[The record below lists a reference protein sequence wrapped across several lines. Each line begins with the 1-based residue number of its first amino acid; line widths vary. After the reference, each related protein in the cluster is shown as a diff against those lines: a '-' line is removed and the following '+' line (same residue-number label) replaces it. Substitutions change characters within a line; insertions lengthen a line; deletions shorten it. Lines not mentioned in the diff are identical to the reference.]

1 MALSARVSACSR
13 PGPDPNG
20 GVIPSGG
27 ATRNLL
33 ILFFDR
39 DNREFLRGGITMAD
53 YVRPMDLLQEV
64 VELAKKKS
72 ELSIRDML
80 IRGIL
85 AGAFLGYATS
95 LVFVVLSQGLPPIV
109 GAILFPVGFV
119 ILVLLGLELV
129 TGNFAL
135 LPAGVMAGKVRMT
148 KLLRNLA
155 WVYLGNLI
163 GSLLFAGL
171 FYLAITNWGTGNGG
185 AVADLLKQAA
195 QKKTLA
201 YVALGSAGWG
211 TALVKAVL
219 CNWMVTIGAVLAM
232 SSKSTVGKI
241 AAMWLP
247 IMTFFALGFE
257 HSVVNMFLIPSGMM
271 LGAPISI
278 AQALL
283 WNLLPVTLG
292 NLLAGSLL
300 TGMALYATYPAAS
313 SPVVG
318 RVQVIATAQDDQQ
331 TAFAT
336 TGSLR

>member
-1 MALSARVSACSR
+1 
-13 PGPDPNG
+13 
-20 GVIPSGG
+20 
-27 ATRNLL
+27 
-33 ILFFDR
+33 
-39 DNREFLRGGITMAD
+39 MAD
-53 YVRPMDLLQEV
+53 YVRPLDLVQDV

-95 LVFVVLSQGLPPIV
+95 LVFVILSQGLAPIV

-135 LPAGVMAGKVRMT
+135 LPAGVMAGKVRIS
-148 KLLRNLA
+148 KLLRNWA

-163 GSLLFAGL
+163 GSLLFAAL
-171 FYLAITNWGTGNGG
+171 FYMAITNWRTGNGG

-201 YVALGSAGWG
+201 YMALGPSGWG

-219 CNWMVTIGAVLAM
+219 CNWMVTIGAVLALV
-232 SSKSTVGKI
+232 SRSTVGKI

-257 HSVVNMFLIPSGMM
+257 HSVVNMFVIPSGMM

-278 AQALL
+278 VQALL
-283 WNLLPVTLG
+283 WNLLPVTIG
-292 NLLAGSLL
+292 NLIAGAFL
-300 TGMALYATYPAAS
+300 TGMALYATYPTKVE
-313 SPVVG
+313 PVS
-318 RVQVIATAQDDQQ
+318 VQEQVLPDQKSEPEA
-331 TAFAT
+331 AFAQAA
-336 TGSLR
+336 GAQ

>member
-1 MALSARVSACSR
+1 M
-13 PGPDPNG
+13 
-20 GVIPSGG
+20 
-27 ATRNLL
+27 T
-33 ILFFDR
+33 
-39 DNREFLRGGITMAD
+39 D
-53 YVRPMDLLQEV
+53 YVGPKDLVQEAV
-64 VELAKKKS
+64 QLAKRKS
-72 ELSIRDML
+72 ELPARDML

-95 LVFVVLSQGLPPIV
+95 LVFVVTSQGLPPIV

-135 LPAGVMAGKVRMT
+135 LPAGVMAGTVRVT
-148 KLLRNLA
+148 KLLRNWGL
-155 WVYLGNLI
+155 VYLGNLI
-163 GSLLFAGL
+163 GSVLYAVL
-171 FYLAITNWGTGNGG
+171 FYLAITNWRTGNGG

-201 YVALGSAGWG
+201 YVALGYSGWV

-219 CNWMVTIGAVLAM
+219 CNWMVTIGAMLALV
-232 SSKSTVGKI
+232 SRSTAGKI

-278 AQALL
+278 AQGLF

-292 NLLAGSLL
+292 NMVAGTLL
-300 TGMALYATYPAAS
+300 TGMALYATYPTQPVPAAS
-313 SPVVG
+313 KAEVLP
-318 RVQVIATAQDDQQ
+318 AQQREQ
-331 TAFAT
+331 PSAFAAAA
-336 TGSLR
+336 GLQ